1 MPVNRR
7 ILIYIMA
14 VLMLTLLVAPP
25 VNRVLCS
32 FGLINHTELGNTVSA
47 EPIGNAALDA
57 VESLK
62 AFLTDTYT
70 NYLPF
75 YNEVVAAANSF
86 KYMINEPVDVLLANA
101 ASTDAASAS
110 GVLSADSSSVSD
122 DTASNVVDTESEID
136 SPAASKLHI
145 ASSSARLLSNNDS
158 RNIHR
163 YYAVT
168 LELSDGRKVRLLERA
183 VSLDDKIKALR
194 LNENINELNR
204 ICTYRADEVNYY
216 VFAAT
221 RTQDTGFSSDVMPAE
236 NSTADDFELLRSSLS
251 ENVRFDCLRFDT
263 ISDRLRLA
271 YLTDHHWSADG
282 IKEAYGQILDMMRL
296 DTPDIGDMRESGDLL
311 TAPGVRFYG
320 SLARVT
326 GYYSLYDPFT
336 FYDYDLPEH
345 KVRGGVGFEEKIKAF
360 MAGRIN
366 ADRGSAL
373 YEELY
378 PAPVQIEYPGNNTGR
393 RLLIIGDSYAR
404 GMCELIASHF
414 DVTYTFFPGREC
426 DLDKYIDSHGIT
438 DVLFLM
444 YSDRLLY
451 RVYGQLRWSDY
462 ITGR

>member
-1 MPVNRR
+1 MTENRR
-7 ILIYIMA
+7 IFVYVMV

-25 VNRVLCS
+25 VNRFLCS
-32 FGLINHTELGNTVSA
+32 IGVINHTELGNIVMV
-47 EPIGNAALDA
+47 EPKGNAVLDA
-57 VESLK
+57 FESLK

-75 YNEVVAAANSF
+75 YNEIVAAASSF
-86 KYMINEPVDVLLANA
+86 KYLINKPVDILLANM
-101 ASTDAASAS
+101 ASTA
-110 GVLSADSSSVSD
+110 
-122 DTASNVVDTESEID
+122 
-136 SPAASKLHI
+136 
-145 ASSSARLLSNNDS
+145 ASSSGVVSTKNSPVADYTTSDNADTKSEITAEPELYIVSSTARLLANNDA

-168 LELSDGRKVRLLERA
+168 LELSDGSKVQLLERA
-183 VSLDDKIKALR
+183 VSIDDDTKAKR
-194 LNENINELNR
+194 LNESIIELNR
-204 ICTYRADEVNYY
+204 ICSYRKDEVNYY
-216 VFAAT
+216 IFAGT
-221 RTQDTGFSSDVMPAE
+221 RTQDTSFSSDVMPQE
-236 NSTADDFELLRSSLS
+236 SSTAIDFELFRSSLP
-251 ENVRFDCLRFDT
+251 ENVRFDYLRFDT

-296 DTPDIGDMRESGDLL
+296 DTPDIGEMRESGKLL

-320 SLARVT
+320 SLARLT

-345 KVRGGVGFEEKIKAF
+345 KVRGGVSFKEKIKAF
-360 MAGRIN
+360 MAGKIN
-366 ADRGSAL
+366 AGRGSAL

-378 PAPVQIEYPGNNTGR
+378 PAPVQIVYPGNNTGR

-426 DLDKYIDSHGIT
+426 DLDKHIDSYGVT
-438 DVLFLM
+438 DVLILM
-444 YSDRLLY
+444 TSDRLLY

-462 ITGR
+462 KTG